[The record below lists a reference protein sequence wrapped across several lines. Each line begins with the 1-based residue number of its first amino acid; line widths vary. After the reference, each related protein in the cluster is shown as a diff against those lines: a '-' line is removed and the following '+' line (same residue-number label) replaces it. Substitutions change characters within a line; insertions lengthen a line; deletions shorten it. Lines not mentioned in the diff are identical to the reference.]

1 MSITIG
7 PYTFTSVSYDEEADV
22 LYLKTRVPDEAV
34 DFDET
39 PEGDA
44 TRFNAAGELVGL
56 TIIRPKA
63 RLQRHGTVEITLPP
77 QRVGLNAETLDSALV
92 AA

>member
-7 PYTFTSVSYDEEADV
+7 PYTFTFVSYDEEADV

-34 DFDET
+34 EFDAT

-56 TIIRPKA
+56 TIVRPKT
-63 RLQRHGTVEITLPP
+63 RLERHGKVEITLPP
-77 QRVGLNAETLDSALV
+77 QHVGLSADALDGAL
-92 AA
+92 AAA

>member
-7 PYTFTSVSYDEEADV
+7 PHTFTSVSYDGEADV

-34 DFDET
+34 EFDAT

-44 TRFNAAGELVGL
+44 TRFNAAGELVGV
-56 TIIRPKA
+56 TILRPRM
-63 RLQRHGTVEITLPP
+63 RLERHGKVEITLPP
-77 QRVGLNAETLDSALV
+77 QHVGLSAEAFDGALI